1 MATASTAE
9 DAEDQI
15 DAIKKKYQADI
26 ERNDY
31 LRELLLTGNTYNI
44 TD

>member
-1 MATASTAE
+1 MAIASTAE

-31 LRELLLTGNTYNI
+31 LREFLLTGNPYNI